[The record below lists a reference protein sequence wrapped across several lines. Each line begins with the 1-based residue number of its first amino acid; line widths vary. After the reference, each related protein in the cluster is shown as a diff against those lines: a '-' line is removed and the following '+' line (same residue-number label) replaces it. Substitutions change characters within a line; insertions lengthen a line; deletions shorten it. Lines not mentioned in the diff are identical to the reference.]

1 MDRGGGF
8 QLCMRGNYLH
18 VTFAYRG
25 LFWIC
30 LLRHYT
36 NFKQKKKEKQAEVFS
51 LASPISVTG
60 IIQIELFPFC
70 DFELLHIDES
80 RVGRL

>member
-1 MDRGGGF
+1 MEYRGGGF

-25 LFWIC
+25 LLWIC

-36 NFKQKKKEKQAEVFS
+36 NFKQKKEKQAGFLS
-51 LASPISVTG
+51 LLQSRLLDV
-60 IIQIELFPFC
+60 IQIELFPFC
-70 DFELLHIDES
+70 DFELLHTDES